1 MRRSSRTVEI
11 VSFFCAGGLLACGGP
26 ADMPDAAVAIDSAM
40 PPAVDAPMMPRP
52 DARMPPGT
60 DAFMEP
66 MPDAFME
73 APPDAFMEMPDAFA
87 GEPCMVRGMS
97 ETLQCGMC
105 GTQTRFCTSAMVW
118 EYSECTGE
126 HGVCEAGTT
135 MDVPCGAG
143 GTVTSRCNDACVYV
157 ATGLCSAPLWS
168 CAMPLVAPSREG
180 TVSVSSD
187 TSAGGPG
194 PLDLGMTCGIATA
207 DPLMRPA
214 QVVVSYLVP
223 GTGMRTVRF
232 TTGTDAT
239 PANFDTL
246 IQVRR
251 GMCATAPTVREGSC
265 FDDGLPPSTPP
276 AVAEY
281 RTLGTLVATGGETLY
296 FVVTG
301 LGSRPTMSMT
311 HINEGPF
318 QLDITVGDVTPPTL
332 TAATVETVMDAMTNT
347 ARVSVTG
354 GDTSGDATGVA
365 VTLLNAGGMALDT
378 NGDMTV
384 TAADDIRVT
393 FDPPGVTGMMTFMAT
408 ATDSFTLLNAITS
421 TMATRARVRITDA
434 VGAESAP
441 LTVDITGVRQ
451 VGYGAACDMTRVC
464 GPTLTCTG
472 GFCAASAATI
482 AACAAA
488 TPVALSGAPATAS
501 VSGMLPMGP
510 AVLPRPAMCG
520 GTGNH
525 VLYTV
530 TVPAGAFDLVAST
543 VNARTAATLDTVV
556 YALST
561 CANPAGGPAGACVD
575 DAMGERRANLVVQN
589 IAAGTYTVVVAA
601 YGSLAAPEPFGLD
614 VTLRPVLATGATCD
628 PMGVMNRCSAG
639 ACPMGGTCP

>member
-1 MRRSSRTVEI
+1 
-11 VSFFCAGGLLACGGP
+11 
-26 ADMPDAAVAIDSAM
+26 MPDAAVAIDAAM

-60 DAFMEP
+60 DAFVEP

-73 APPDAFMEMPDAFA
+73 MPDAFMEMPDAFA

-97 ETLQCGMC
+97 ETLVCGMC
-105 GTQTRFCTSAMVW
+105 GTQTRFCTSSMVW
-118 EYSECTGE
+118 EYSDCSGE
-126 HGVCEAGTT
+126 RGVCEAGTT
-135 MDVPCGAG
+135 AEVPCGMG
-143 GTVTSRCNDACVYV
+143 GTVTSRCSDACVYV
-157 ATGLCSAPLWS
+157 ATGVCSAPPRA
-168 CAMPLVAPSREG
+168 CAMRLAAASREG

-187 TSAGGPG
+187 TSAGDAG
-194 PLDLGMTCGIATA
+194 PLDLGMMCGAAVA
-207 DPLMRPA
+207 DPAMRPP
-214 QVVVSYLVP
+214 QVVVSYVVP

-232 TTGTDAT
+232 TTGTDGT

-251 GMCATAPTVREGSC
+251 GMCATTPTVREGSC
-265 FDDGLPPSTPP
+265 FDDGLPPSMPP

-301 LGSRPTMSMT
+301 FGTMMSET
-311 HINEGPF
+311 HVYEGPF

-332 TAATVETVMDAMTNT
+332 TAATVTTTMEAMASS

-354 GDTSGDATGVA
+354 GDASGDASGVV

-384 TAADDIRVT
+384 NAADDLRVL
-393 FDPPGVTGMMTFMAT
+393 FDAPGVAGMMTFMAT
-408 ATDSFTLLNAITS
+408 ATDGFGLLGAINR

-434 VGAESAP
+434 VGAESTP
-441 LTVDITGVRQ
+441 LTVDITGVRE
-451 VGYGAACDMTRVC
+451 VGFGAACDMSRVC
-464 GPTLTCTG
+464 AATLTCTG
-472 GFCAASAATI
+472 GICAASAATL
-482 AACAAA
+482 AACAGA
-488 TPVALSGAPATAS
+488 TPVTLSGSPATAS

-510 AVLPRPAMCG
+510 AVLARPPMCG
-520 GTGNH
+520 GSGNH

-543 VNARTAATLDTVV
+543 VNTRTAMTLDTVV

-561 CANPAGGPAGACVD
+561 CANPTGGPAGACVD
-575 DAMGERRANLVVQN
+575 DSMGERRANLVVQN
-589 IAAGTYTVVVAA
+589 IAAGTYTVVVASYTA
-601 YGSLAAPEPFGLD
+601 LAAPAAFGLD